1 MKHRLFILA
10 VLLGISATVASA
22 KIWRVDNVN
31 PADFSALQ
39 EAHDGA
45 ESGDTLYV
53 AGSVHKYAALTLE
66 KTLYV
71 FGPGYFLGENPDTQA
86 SPNSATVS
94 TISLNPGSEGSLI
107 TGLHIPNGLPNSFSI
122 DVAASGVVI
131 TRNAVSQG
139 IRINQASNIFVSQ
152 NYLLSIVLDATSTNT
167 NIIIANNIIASNFSM
182 SNSSSAEI
190 SNNVVHSMTAHNS
203 NVTNNIIR
211 GNYSNINSNN
221 IVSNNMV
228 PNDALGTENGNQ
240 SNVDMSTVFVGAGEG
255 STDGQW
261 QLAENSPAIGAGL
274 GGVDLGAFGGPT
286 PYVLSGL
293 PSMPAIYFL
302 NAPISGST
310 NSGLQVQ
317 LKAKGHN

>member
-1 MKHRLFILA
+1 
-10 VLLGISATVASA
+10 
-22 KIWRVDNVN
+22 
-31 PADFSALQ
+31 
-39 EAHDGA
+39 
-45 ESGDTLYV
+45 
-53 AGSVHKYAALTLE
+53 
-66 KTLYV
+66 
-71 FGPGYFLGENPDTQA
+71 
-86 SPNSATVS
+86 
-94 TISLNPGSEGSLI
+94 
-107 TGLHIPNGLPNSFSI
+107 
-122 DVAASGVVI
+122 
-131 TRNAVSQG
+131 
-139 IRINQASNIFVSQ
+139 
-152 NYLLSIVLDATSTNT
+152 
-167 NIIIANNIIASNFSM
+167 
-182 SNSSSAEI
+182 
-190 SNNVVHSMTAHNS
+190 
-203 NVTNNIIR
+203 
-211 GNYSNINSNN
+211 
-221 IVSNNMV
+221 MV